1 MRGKNRL
8 RCLSVRNETDTSAE
22 LYIHGDI
29 IDDAYKTWLS
39 DYDGETY
46 PGYVLP
52 TDVKERLASLA
63 GKDLTVYVNSDGG
76 SVPAGIA
83 IANMLARHDGH
94 TVGIVD
100 GWAASIASVILLSCD
115 EVHMPANTFLMIHKP
130 AAYVEGNAADMRKM
144 AELLDT
150 VQEGIE
156 KTYQAKALETT
167 TPEAIRAAVDAETWY
182 TAEEAAAMF
191 DIAVDAA
198 AAALTACSTGLT
210 FDKMPQPVRAAK
222 AAAQEAAENK
232 SRAEKNRADE
242 DRRRRITCELEI
254 LR

>member
-1 MRGKNRL
+1 
-8 RCLSVRNETDTSAE
+8 
-22 LYIHGDI
+22 
-29 IDDAYKTWLS
+29 
-39 DYDGETY
+39 
-46 PGYVLP
+46 
-52 TDVKERLASLA
+52 
-63 GKDLTVYVNSDGG
+63 
-76 SVPAGIA
+76 
-83 IANMLARHDGH
+83 
-94 TVGIVD
+94 
-100 GWAASIASVILLSCD
+100 
-115 EVHMPANTFLMIHKP
+115 MPSNTFLMIHKP
-130 AAYVEGNAADMRKM
+130 AAYAEGNAADMRKM

-156 KTYQAKALETT
+156 KTYRAKALETT

-191 DIAVDAA
+191 DIAIDAA

-210 FDKMPQPVRAAK
+210 FSKMPQPVRAAK

-254 LR
+254 LC